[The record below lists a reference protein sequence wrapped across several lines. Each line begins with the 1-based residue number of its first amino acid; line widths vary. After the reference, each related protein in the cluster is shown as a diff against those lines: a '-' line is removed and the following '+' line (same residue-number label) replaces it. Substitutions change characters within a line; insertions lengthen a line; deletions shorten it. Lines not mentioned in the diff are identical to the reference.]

1 MDANGTKFH
10 LLFGRP
16 NWARCSGLIRKPD
29 GTEEERM
36 LADVWPSA
44 PLPDVWPSAPVH
56 NPTGLSWND
65 ERDELTLDPRLFNFA
80 PNGSE
85 PSVENRRGAA
95 RDRFGNW
102 YWIDETSNRIR
113 VLSSGSFETTDFWR
127 LEDLCLCTKGTR
139 EDFQPLAEPSPQPQ
153 IKLSGL
159 AVTEN
164 YFLVAGTTD
173 PAGLLIF
180 DLYAGGEPRQI
191 LWPDGVDFAPFDMA
205 ARPGGGVWILDRVNQ
220 CYWALDRNFNVIGA
234 DAGGTVLSIDT
245 PAEFQSIDGSSVRQ
259 TLGRTFPKSFSLQ
272 LSPPALINPIAIEA
286 LPDGTVLILDY
297 DPAQRFSNIYRYRYS
312 ERLPDD
318 ISTEPI
324 LDLIEEEARQD
335 FKLIGYD
342 IAFVPEHLDGR
353 RKLTDR
359 LYVVGSD
366 GNQTYPFRVC
376 LRDARVV
383 LQPIPEYLPM
393 RLFGGKALVATDTDA
408 YYDFA
413 EDWIPLK
420 RQHRP
425 RYVHEATLLTTAL
438 DGRDPDCVWHR
449 LMLDA
454 GIPPETRIEVW
465 SRAANSEADLYLTQ
479 WQREPAPYLRAD
491 GTEIPFL
498 RWTKPRNRQAS
509 STIRF
514 GEGTWELLFQRAHG
528 RYLQL
533 KLVLSGDERSTPR
546 VSALR
551 AYYPRFSYLTN
562 YLPAV
567 YREDEQSASF
577 LDRFLANVEGLQTTL
592 EDKIASAQILFDVRS
607 APPEV
612 LDWLASWFDV
622 ALDPSW
628 DEPKRRMFITHAM
641 EFFQYRGTIRGL
653 TMALHLALDPGA
665 DETIFATS
673 ACAQTRETIRIIEKY
688 LTRKNPPVT
697 LGDPSEVTSAPPVAA
712 TSTWSPDQGRAT
724 LNQRYSL
731 FLDPSG
737 VLSLSYPL
745 IQPSDADAADKWIQ
759 FSQTTLRFVPSIY
772 EVEQKAW
779 QTFLWNRYHTLNNLN
794 SAHQANYPEFAAVA
808 LPRDLPKVE
817 QAQTDWFDFIASPT
831 TLRQRQLWQD
841 FLARR
846 YRRARAFNAAYGT
859 SWTSFEVIPLP
870 AELPRDLAPLNDWFQ
885 FETIVL
891 RMQSTAH
898 RFTVLLP
905 VPISL
910 AFDTEEHQRRLDL
923 CRRIVDLEKP
933 AHTIFD
939 ARFYWDMF
947 RVGEARLQ
955 LDTFIDQGS
964 RAPQLLPN
972 LILGRGFVG
981 ESYLA
986 TPALEDAK
994 DRDILGRDAL
1004 GMTPN

>member
-1 MDANGTKFH
+1 MDANGTRFH
-10 LLFGRP
+10 LFFGRDD
-16 NWARCSGLIRKPD
+16 WAKCSAVTDQGKELPIDTAWKSAAQQHAIGLRWN
-29 GTEEERM
+29 EEQGE
-36 LADVWPSA
+36 V
-44 PLPDVWPSAPVH
+44 
-56 NPTGLSWND
+56 
-65 ERDELTLDPRLFNFA
+65 TLEPRLFNFA
-80 PNGSE
+80 PNGSA
-85 PSVENRRGAA
+85 PAVENRRGAA

-127 LEDLCLCTKGTR
+127 LDDRCLCTEAAR
-139 EDFQPLAEPSPQPQ
+139 EDFQPVAEPAPPPS

-164 YFLVAGTTD
+164 HFLVAGTTD

-191 LWPDGVDFAPFDMA
+191 FWPAGVAFAPFDLA
-205 ARPGGGVWILDRVNQ
+205 TRPGGGVWILDRVHR

-234 DAGGTVLSIDT
+234 DAGGTVLAAHT
-245 PAEFQSIDGSSVRQ
+245 PDEFQPIDGSSVRQ
-259 TLGRTFPKSFSLQ
+259 TPDRTFPNSFSLQ
-272 LSPPALINPIAIEA
+272 ESPPALIDPIAIEA
-286 LPDGTVLILDY
+286 LPDGTVLVLNY
-297 DPAQRFSNIYRYRYS
+297 DPAQRFSKIYRYRYA

-318 ISTEPI
+318 ISTQAI
-324 LDLIEEEARQD
+324 LDLIAAEAKPN

-342 IAFVPEHLDGR
+342 LAFVPEHTDGR
-353 RKLTDR
+353 RQLTDR
-359 LYVVGSD
+359 LYVAGSD
-366 GNQTYPFRVC
+366 GNQTYAFRVC

-383 LQPIPEYLPM
+383 LQPLPEYLPM
-393 RLFGGKALVATDTDA
+393 RLFGGKALVATDADA

-420 RQHRP
+420 QQHRP

-454 GIPPETRIEVW
+454 CIPPETGIEIW
-465 SRAANSEADLYLTQ
+465 SRAANSETDLYLTQ

-498 RWTKPRNRQAS
+498 RWRKSRNGPAPS
-509 STIRF
+509 PIKF
-514 GEGTWELLFQRAHG
+514 GDGTWELLFQRARG

-612 LDWLASWFDV
+612 LDWLAGWFDV

-628 DEPKRRMFITHAM
+628 DEPKRRMFIRHAM

-653 TMALHLALDPGA
+653 TMALHLALDPCA
-665 DETIFATS
+665 DEAIFTNPAN
-673 ACAQTRETIRIIEKY
+673 AQTRESVRIIEKY

-697 LGDPSEVTSAPPVAA
+697 LGDPSGATSAPAIA
-712 TSTWSPDQGRAT
+712 TTSLWSPEEGRAT

-731 FLDPSG
+731 FIDPSG
-737 VLSLSYPL
+737 ASALQYPL
-745 IQPSDADAADKWIQ
+745 IQPTEAAAADKWMQ
-759 FSQTTLRFVPSIY
+759 FSQNTLGFVPAIY
-772 EVEQKAW
+772 GPEQKAW
-779 QTFLWNRYHTLNNLN
+779 QTFLRNRYHTIDSLNLAYQ
-794 SAHQANYPEFAAVA
+794 SNYAEFAVVM
-808 LPRDLPKVE
+808 LPRDLPTVE
-817 QAQTDWFDFIASPT
+817 QAQTDWFDFMATPT
-831 TLRQRQLWQD
+831 TLRERQLWQD

-846 YRRARAFNAAYGT
+846 YRRVGALNLAYGMN
-859 SWTSFEVIPLP
+859 WTSFEVIPLP
-870 AELPRDLAPLNDWFQ
+870 AEVPRELAPLNDWFQ
-885 FETIVL
+885 FETIVR

-905 VPISL
+905 VPASL
-910 AFDTEEHQRRLDL
+910 AFDTDEHQRRLDL

-933 AHTIFD
+933 AHTVFD

-955 LDTFIDQGS
+955 LDTLIDQGS

-972 LILGRGFVG
+972 LVLGRGFVG

-986 TPALEDAK
+986 TPALEDAN

-1004 GMTPN
+1004 GVTPN

>member
-1 MDANGTKFH
+1 MDANGTRFH
-10 LLFGRP
+10 LFFGRDD
-16 NWARCSGLIRKPD
+16 WAKCSAVTDSGEELLIDTAWKSAAQQHAIGLRWN
-29 GTEEERM
+29 EEQGE
-36 LADVWPSA
+36 V
-44 PLPDVWPSAPVH
+44 
-56 NPTGLSWND
+56 
-65 ERDELTLDPRLFNFA
+65 TLEPRLFNFA
-80 PNGSE
+80 PNGSA

-113 VLSSGSFETTDFWR
+113 VLSSGSFETSDFWR
-127 LEDLCLCTKGTR
+127 LDDRCLCTEGTQ
-139 EDFQPLAEPSPQPQ
+139 EDFQPAAEPAPQPS

-164 YFLVAGTTD
+164 HFLVVGTTG

-191 LWPDGVDFAPFDMA
+191 FWPAEIAFVPFDMA
-205 ARPGGGVWILDRVNQ
+205 ARPGGGVWILDRVNRS
-220 CYWALDRNFNVIGA
+220 YWALDRNLNVIGA
-234 DAGGTVLSIDT
+234 DAGGTVLSSDT
-245 PAEFQSIDGSSVRQ
+245 PDEFQPIDGSSVRQ
-259 TLGRTFPKSFSLQ
+259 TLGRTFPQSFSLQ
-272 LSPPALINPIAIEA
+272 QSPPALIDPIAIEA

-297 DPAQRFSNIYRYRYS
+297 DPSQRFSRIYRYRYS

-318 ISTEPI
+318 ISTQPMI
-324 LDLIEEEARQD
+324 DLIEEEAQPD

-342 IAFVPEHLDGR
+342 IAFVPAHTDGR
-353 RKLTDR
+353 RQLSDR
-359 LYVVGSD
+359 LYIVGAD
-366 GNQTYPFRVC
+366 GNQTYAFRIC
-376 LRDARVV
+376 LRDEAIV
-383 LQPIPEYLPM
+383 LLPIPEYLPM
-393 RLFGGKALVATDTDA
+393 RLFGGKALVATDIEA

-420 RQHRP
+420 QQHRP
-425 RYVHEATLLTTAL
+425 RYLHQATLLTTAL

-454 GIPPETRIEVW
+454 CIPPETSIEVW
-465 SRAANSEADLYLTQ
+465 SRAANSETDLYLTQ
-479 WQREPAPYLRAD
+479 WQQEPAPYLRAN

-498 RWTKPRNRQAS
+498 RWRKPRNGQAS
-509 STIRF
+509 ATTKS
-514 GEGTWELLFQRAHG
+514 GDGTWELLFQRAHG
-528 RYLQL
+528 RYVQL
-533 KLVLSGDERSTPR
+533 KLVVSGDERSTPR
-546 VSALR
+546 ISALR

-567 YREDEQSASF
+567 YREDDQSASF

-607 APPEV
+607 APADV

-628 DEPKRRMFITHAM
+628 DEPKRRMFISHAM

-653 TMALHLALDPGA
+653 TMALHLALDPCA
-665 DETIFATS
+665 DEAIFTNS
-673 ACAQTRETIRIIEKY
+673 ASAQTRETIRIIEKY
-688 LTRKNPPVT
+688 LTRKTPPAT
-697 LGDPSEVTSAPPVAA
+697 LGDPSTPVSAQSVAA
-712 TSTWSPDQGRAT
+712 TSAWSPDQGRAT

-731 FLDPSG
+731 FIDPSG
-737 VLSLSYPL
+737 ASSLQYPL
-745 IQPSDADAADKWIQ
+745 MQPTDSAVADKWVQ
-759 FSQTTLRFVPSIY
+759 FSQTTLGFVPSIY
-772 EVEQKAW
+772 GQEQTAW
-779 QTFLWNRYHTLNNLN
+779 QTFLWNRYHTIDKLNL
-794 SAHQANYPEFAAVA
+794 AHQANYTEFAAVT
-808 LPRDLPKVE
+808 LPSDLPKVE

-831 TLRQRQLWQD
+831 TLREPQLWQD

-846 YRRARAFNAAYGT
+846 YRRAGALKDAYGT
-859 SWTSFEVIPLP
+859 NWTSFEVVPLP
-870 AELPRDLAPLNDWFQ
+870 AEVPRDLAPLSDWFQ

-905 VPISL
+905 VPATL
-910 AFDTEEHQRRLDL
+910 AFDTDEHQRRLDL
-923 CRRIVDLEKP
+923 CRRIVELEKP
-933 AHTIFD
+933 AHTVFD

-955 LDTFIDQGS
+955 LDTLIDQGS

-972 LILGRGFVG
+972 LVIGRGFVG

-1004 GMTPN
+1004 GITPN

>member
-1 MDANGTKFH
+1 MDANGTRFH
-10 LLFGRP
+10 LFFGRDD
-16 NWARCSGLIRKPD
+16 WAKCSAVTKEGKELSIDTAWKSAAQQHAIGLRWN
-29 GTEEERM
+29 EERGE
-36 LADVWPSA
+36 V
-44 PLPDVWPSAPVH
+44 
-56 NPTGLSWND
+56 
-65 ERDELTLDPRLFNFA
+65 TLDPRLFNFA

-102 YWIDETSNRIR
+102 YWIDETSSRIR

-127 LEDLCLCTKGTR
+127 LDERCLCTDDAG
-139 EDFQPLAEPSPQPQ
+139 EDFQPVAGPSPQPS

-164 YFLVAGTTD
+164 HFLVAGTTD

-191 LWPDGVDFAPFDMA
+191 FWPAEVAFAPFDMA
-205 ARPGGGVWILDRVNQ
+205 ARPGGGVWILDRDHM
-220 CYWALDRNFNVIGA
+220 CYWALDRNFNVIST
-234 DAGGTVLSIDT
+234 DAGGTVLSTDK
-245 PAEFQSIDGSSVRQ
+245 PDEFQPIDGSSVRQ

-272 LSPPALINPIAIEA
+272 QSPPAQMHPIAIEA

-297 DPAQRFSNIYRYRYS
+297 DKTQRFSKIYRYRYA
-312 ERLPDD
+312 EQLPDD

-324 LDLIEEEARQD
+324 LDLIEEEAKPD

-342 IAFVPEHLDGR
+342 IAFVPEHTDGR
-353 RKLTDR
+353 RRLTDR

-366 GNQTYPFRVC
+366 GNQTYAFRVC

-383 LQPIPEYLPM
+383 LQPIREYLPM

-420 RQHRP
+420 QQHRP
-425 RYVHEATLLTTAL
+425 RYLPEATLLTTAL

-449 LMLDA
+449 LMLD
-454 GIPPETRIEVW
+454 GCIPPETSIEVW
-465 SRAANSEADLYLTQ
+465 SRAANSETDLYLTS

-491 GTEIPFL
+491 GIEIPFL
-498 RWTKPRNRQAS
+498 RWKKSRNGPAS
-509 STIRF
+509 STSRF
-514 GEGTWELLFQRAHG
+514 GDGTWELLFQRARG

-562 YLPAV
+562 YLPSV

-577 LDRFLANVEGLQTTL
+577 LDRFLANLEGLYTTL
-592 EDKIASAQILFDVRS
+592 EDKIAAAQILFDVRS

-612 LDWLASWFDV
+612 LDWLAGWFDL

-628 DEPKRRMFITHAM
+628 DEAKRRIFIKHAM

-653 TMALHLALDPGA
+653 TLALHLALDPCA
-665 DETIFATS
+665 DESIFTNS
-673 ACAQTRETIRIIEKY
+673 GCAQTRETIRIIEKY

-697 LGDPSEVTSAPPVAA
+697 LGDPSQAMSGQSVAA
-712 TSTWSPDQGRAT
+712 ASRWSPDQGRAT
-724 LNQRYSL
+724 LNQRYSR
-731 FLDPSG
+731 FSDPSG
-737 VLSLSYPL
+737 ASSLLYPL
-745 IQPSDADAADKWIQ
+745 IQPTDSAAADKWIE
-759 FSQTTLRFVPSIY
+759 FSQSTLGFVPSIY
-772 EVEQKAW
+772 EREQKAW
-779 QTFLWNRYHTLNNLN
+779 QTFLWNSHNTINELNL
-794 SAHQANYPEFAAVA
+794 AHQANYTELAAVT
-808 LPRDLPKVE
+808 LPRDLPQVE
-817 QAQTDWFDFIASPT
+817 QAQTDWFDFIASPS
-831 TLRQRQLWQD
+831 TLRERQLWQD

-846 YRRARAFNAAYGT
+846 YRRVGALNGAYGT
-859 SWTSFEVIPLP
+859 NWTSFEVIPLP
-870 AELPRDLAPLNDWFQ
+870 DELPRDLAPLTDWFQ

-905 VPISL
+905 VPASL
-910 AFDTEEHQRRLDL
+910 AFDTDEHQRRLDL

-933 AHTIFD
+933 AHTVFD
-939 ARFYWDMF
+939 TRFYWDMF

-986 TPALEDAK
+986 PPALEAAH
-994 DRDILGRDAL
+994 DRDTLGRDAL
-1004 GMTPN
+1004 GMAPN